1 MPTQFD
7 NSYARLPERFYTR
20 QAPVP
25 VAAPQRISLNAPL
38 ARELG
43 LDDAALTPEV
53 LAGNALPEGAEPL
66 AQVYSGHQFG
76 NWAGQLGDGRAILLG
91 EVAGKDGRRDI
102 VLKGAGRTPY
112 SGGGDGRA
120 WLGPVLREYI
130 VSEAMFALG
139 VPTTR
144 ALAVVTTG
152 EEVMREGPLPGAI
165 LTRVAASH
173 IRVGTFQHFAAA
185 GDSDALKTL
194 TNYAITRHYPDAD
207 GPLGLLEAVCG
218 AQADLIARWMGLGFI
233 HGVMNTDNMALSGET
248 IDYGPCAF
256 MDSFNPDK
264 VFSSIDQMGRYRWSA
279 QPDMAAWNLTQLAGA
294 LLPVIDADE
303 QAAIEQARSVLD
315 GFPQKYEAAWLD
327 NMRAKI
333 GLRRKEEG
341 DGALINGILSRMAS
355 ARADFTL
362 TFKALSEGSAAEQ
375 LQEEGA
381 WESWERDWRARLAR
395 ENGDMSAIMRAANP
409 VLIPRNHRVEEAIE
423 AAVTGDFAPFHRLNT
438 ALSAPFEDRPEFAD
452 LASAPSRDERVLQT
466 FCGT

>member
-1 MPTQFD
+1 MPLLS
-7 NSYARLPERFYTR
+7 NMLSYH
-20 QAPVP
+20 V
-25 VAAPQRISLNAPL
+25 
-38 ARELG
+38 
-43 LDDAALTPEV
+43 TPY
-53 LAGNALPEGAEPL
+53 PT
-66 AQVYSGHQFG
+66 SFG
-76 NWAGQLGDGRAILLG
+76 IAGDGFDLTINEEAPSIDT
-91 EVAGKDGRRDI
+91 VT
-102 VLKGAGRTPY
+102 GAYATMY
-112 SGGGDGRA
+112 IKSNSDLDFSFLTA
-120 WLGPVLREYI
+120 DASIGPSITADWTLE
-130 VSEAMFALG
+130 STDKNES
-139 VPTTR
+139 
-144 ALAVVTTG
+144 VTG
-152 EEVMREGPLPGAI
+152 W
-165 LTRVAASH
+165 
-173 IRVGTFQHFAAA
+173 Q
-185 GDSDALKTL
+185 
-194 TNYAITRHYPDAD
+194 
-207 GPLGLLEAVCG
+207 
-218 AQADLIARWMGLGFI
+218 
-233 HGVMNTDNMALSGET
+233 GET